1 MNIKYRNLFLLI
13 LLIFIL
19 PVCVEQTRSASI
31 WENGRFESPLRDL
44 ETIREE
50 GHLRVVVEYN
60 STSYFVYRGKPMGY
74 KYELLKELARELN
87 VELDFYISN
96 DLEATFRGLETGRY
110 DLAAK
115 SLIVTGE
122 RNKRVDF
129 TRPLEQTRQVLVQRK
144 EKNPGKGDS
153 SMILSV
159 LELPGKEIVVQK
171 NSAFYERLINL
182 EEEIGTPLMVV
193 QDSLSDV
200 EQLVKKSGG
209 RGDRLHRL

>member
-1 MNIKYRNLFLLI
+1 
-13 LLIFIL
+13 
-19 PVCVEQTRSASI
+19 
-31 WENGRFESPLRDL
+31 
-44 ETIREE
+44 
-50 GHLRVVVEYN
+50 
-60 STSYFVYRGKPMGY
+60 MGY

-144 EKNPGKGDS
+144 EKTRGR
-153 SMILSV
+153 
-159 LELPGKEIVVQK
+159 EI
-171 NSAFYERLINL
+171 
-182 EEEIGTPLMVV
+182 
-193 QDSLSDV
+193 
-200 EQLVKKSGG
+200 
-209 RGDRLHRL
+209 HR